1 MQLLVTDREG
11 GRAPYGEM
19 ENFEEVDAKDPT
31 PAKPCCKR
39 GEPYKQDKQLWDHQ
53 QLLCKSGL
61 SLLTRAHACA
71 F

>member
-39 GEPYKQDKQLWDHQ
+39 GEPYQQDN
-53 QLLCKSGL
+53 SGTTSSCCA
-61 SLLTRAHACA
+61 SLG
-71 F
+71 